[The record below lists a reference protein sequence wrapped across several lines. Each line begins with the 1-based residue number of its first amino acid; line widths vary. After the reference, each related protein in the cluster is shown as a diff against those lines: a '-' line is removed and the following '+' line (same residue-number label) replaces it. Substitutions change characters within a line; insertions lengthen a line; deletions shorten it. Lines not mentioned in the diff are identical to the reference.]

1 MNDSMNKYTFTF
13 KVKPGIDVEYK
24 ISVAPFDA
32 VIREETLVLTATADE
47 ADEDRRRKQAD
58 QAAHDLIRSL
68 SYELADGFA
77 VEFQGRHVLR
87 DTGQQSVTFTVKVD
101 ILPADLESRRAVER
115 RERQAAQSRIADL
128 AKRATTDA
136 NLRDMLEHWSRY
148 AADPDGRLHPL
159 YDVLQVAERLYGG
172 RKKAAAALNVSEAD
186 LRDLGRI
193 SNGPTV
199 LNGRHPGRAQGPH
212 RIASEAEVNDCER
225 VARVLIE
232 NQAAKV
238 VI

>member
-128 AKRATTDA
+128 AKLAPPTPTCEICWNTGPGTPPIPTDA
-136 NLRDMLEHWSRY
+136 CILYMTCSRW
-148 AADPDGRLHPL
+148 
-159 YDVLQVAERLYGG
+159 
-172 RKKAAAALNVSEAD
+172 
-186 LRDLGRI
+186 
-193 SNGPTV
+193 
-199 LNGRHPGRAQGPH
+199 LNGYMEG
-212 RIASEAEVNDCER
+212 
-225 VARVLIE
+225 ARRLRLLSM
-232 NQAAKV
+232 
-238 VI
+238 